1 MLSEQANI
9 TIEGVDGSM
18 WAIHGPRSMSSPVR
32 LREGDVGELFDAPFS
47 TVYKGVSGMPGKR
60 FRGLNYAER
69 NIVLRLNIAGASG
82 RDWASV
88 DSRFWRALSGERPFR
103 LIVDT
108 ELSGRRWLWV
118 RLAEAPKVENS
129 LDPHEQ
135 ANMMVQ
141 IVVTAENP
149 FWQSL
154 PIKDE
159 FVFDGSN
166 WATGGVTVENPGDVP
181 AWPKWVLTAP
191 AKYGLPDVDLST
203 PVDNRLDRFVYL
215 PFQPTGREVLVD
227 TDPFE
232 EMITANDGTLLWAQ
246 MNGQFFQNQLPAH
259 LPQTRLPV
267 YVDPFPLLPFDL
279 PATWRI
285 WIGEKLEQLVDQLGL
300 SPFLAMPPEEI
311 ARRIAE
317 WINGAK
323 PDWLDP
329 VLPDVLVELTMDF
342 IAKIIRETYGRI
354 GNIAGATAQVIV
366 EPQFTRPWGG

>member
-1 MLSEQANI
+1 MLSEQANL
-9 TIEGVDGSM
+9 TIEGVDGVR
-18 WAIHGPRSMSSPVR
+18 WHIHGPRSATSPVR

-47 TVYKGVSGMPGKR
+47 TVYKGVAGMPGKR

-69 NIVLRLNIAGASG
+69 NVVLRLNIAGESG
-82 RDWASV
+82 RGWAAV
-88 DSRFWRALSGERPFR
+88 DSRFWRSLSGERPFR
-103 LIVDT
+103 LLVET

-135 ANMMVQ
+135 SNMMMQ
-141 IVVTAENP
+141 IVLTAENP
-149 FWQSL
+149 FWQAA

-166 WATGGVTVENPGDVP
+166 WATGGVTVTNPGDVP

-191 AKYGLPDVDLST
+191 AKYGLPDIDLST
-203 PVDNRLDRFVYL
+203 PVDKRLDRFVYL

-232 EMITANDGTLLWAQ
+232 EMITTNDGTLLWAQ
-246 MNGQFFQNQLPAH
+246 MNGQFFQNQLPAR
-259 LPQTRLPV
+259 LPETRLPV

-279 PATWRI
+279 PTTWRI

-300 SPFLAMPPEEI
+300 SKFLALTPEDI

-317 WINGAK
+317 WINGRK

-329 VLPDVLVELTMDF
+329 VVPDVLVELTMDF
-342 IAKIIRETYGRI
+342 IARIIRETYGRI
-354 GNIAGATAQVIV
+354 GNIAGATAQIIV